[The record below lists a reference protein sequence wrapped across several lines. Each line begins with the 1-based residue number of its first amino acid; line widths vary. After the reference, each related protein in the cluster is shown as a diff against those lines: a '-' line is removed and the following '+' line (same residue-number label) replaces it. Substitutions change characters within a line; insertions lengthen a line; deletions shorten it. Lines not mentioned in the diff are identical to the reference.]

1 MLEIYNIM
9 KRLSILLIVSLVSL
23 LVCQSCEPSEEDL
36 IQLGYPSV
44 TTYSISSVTQTSAI
58 CIGNVTSDGG
68 AAVTAKGVCW
78 STSQDPTIDDNKT
91 LDGFGSGSYTSIITN
106 LNPNTTYYVR
116 AYATNSVGTNYGEN
130 KSFTTSNKPDTGEI
144 NGHEYVDLGLPSGLK
159 WATCNVDAN
168 SPEMPGGYYA
178 WGELETKDYYEREN
192 CSTYNVE
199 MEDISGDPDYDV
211 ARKKWGSTWRMPKM
225 NEANELFNNCSKENI
240 EINGRK
246 CTKLTSYI
254 NGNSIILPCTGWM
267 SYANNGYYNVY
278 GRYWTSTP
286 KYNDDYNSYHFTDK
300 SGSGGSYYSARFW
313 GLSIRPVSE

>member
-1 MLEIYNIM
+1 M

-58 CIGNVTSDGG
+58 CIGNVTSDNGSR
-68 AAVTAKGVCW
+68 VNSRGVCW

-91 LDGFGSGSYTSIITN
+91 LDGFGPGSYTSIITN

-159 WATCNVDAN
+159 WATCNVGAN
-168 SPEMPGGYYA
+168 SPEMPGDYYA
-178 WGELETKDYYEREN
+178 W
-192 CSTYNVE
+192 
-199 MEDISGDPDYDV
+199 
-211 ARKKWGSTWRMPKM
+211 
-225 NEANELFNNCSKENI
+225 
-240 EINGRK
+240 
-246 CTKLTSYI
+246 
-254 NGNSIILPCTGWM
+254 
-267 SYANNGYYNVY
+267 
-278 GRYWTSTP
+278 
-286 KYNDDYNSYHFTDK
+286 
-300 SGSGGSYYSARFW
+300 
-313 GLSIRPVSE
+313 

>member
-1 MLEIYNIM
+1 M

-58 CIGNVTSDGG
+58 CIGNVTSDNGSR
-68 AAVTAKGVCW
+68 VNSRGVCW

-159 WATCNVDAN
+159 WATCNVGAN
-168 SPEMPGGYYA
+168 SPEMPGDYYA
-178 WGELETKDYYEREN
+178 WGELESKDYYGNEN

-199 MEDISGDPDYDV
+199 LDDISGDPDYDV
-211 ARKKWGSTWRMPKM
+211 AQAEWNASWRMPKRI
-225 NEANELFNNCSKENI
+225 EVNELSNNCDIENI
-240 EINGRK
+240 VINGRK
-246 CTKLTSYI
+246 CAKFISRI
-254 NGNSIILPCTGWM
+254 NGNSIILPCTGWING
-267 SYANNGYYNVY
+267 YNNGYYNNY

-286 KYNDDYNSYHFTDK
+286 ASYGNYNACDFTTSNPSYNDTW
-300 SGSGGSYYSARFW
+300 ARYC
-313 GLSIRPVSE
+313 GMTIRPVSD